1 MWVQNGPDHSP
12 LNNLNSGSG
21 KNAKKSRGFM
31 VLEVFFHGQIINLVI
46 SPPSLNRVKLEQF
59 VGLFRIFFLEKCWN
73 ILLDHVAMF
82 IVLFVDV
89 NLEVGPGWDLMM

>member
-1 MWVQNGPDHSP
+1 
-12 LNNLNSGSG
+12 
-21 KNAKKSRGFM
+21 M
-31 VLEVFFHGQIINLVI
+31 VLEVFFHGQIINLVSGGGVI

-82 IVLFVDV
+82 IVLFVIKS
-89 NLEVGPGWDLMM
+89 